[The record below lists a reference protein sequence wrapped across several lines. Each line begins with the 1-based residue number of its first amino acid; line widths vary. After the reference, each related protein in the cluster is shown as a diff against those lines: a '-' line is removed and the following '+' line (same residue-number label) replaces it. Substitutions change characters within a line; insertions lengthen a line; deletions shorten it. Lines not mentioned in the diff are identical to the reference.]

1 MCCCNL
7 LSVLSQM
14 LIALGWVLRYGAS
27 DLKPQSFPELLLVAF
42 PQYVTGVTSKCPLL
56 MEDVGQM
63 KKLLCTRVYTKNQW
77 RTICKVRPGQLPPCS
92 LPASLPH
99 TTDFVRTWIR
109 EKSVCVDCDDASVK
123 RDLTFLSHVLSL
135 CKLHNLPQ

>member
-1 MCCCNL
+1 MCSCNL
-7 LSVLSQM
+7 LSVTSQI

-27 DLKPQSFPELLLVAF
+27 DLKPQSFSRVVPRCTSQHVS
-42 PQYVTGVTSKCPLL
+42 GVTSECPRL

-63 KKLLCTRVYTKNQW
+63 KKLLCTCVYAENQW
-77 RTICKVRPGQLPPCS
+77 RTICKVRPGQLPTCS
-92 LPASLPH
+92 LPTSLPH

-109 EKSVCVDCDDASVK
+109 DKSVCVDCADASVK
-123 RDLTFLSHVLSL
+123 RYLTFLSHVLSP